1 MYITVLNKL
10 YSEHKIILLIY
21 KLFFNIMSNNVLKI
35 RCLKYICLICTV
47 FFYVSAQAQVRTVT
61 GVVKDD
67 AGEVVTGATVVIK
80 GTTTGTTTD
89 FDGKYSIRVDN
100 NDVLEFSFIG
110 YFKKTVKVGNQTV
123 INVTMESDTQQ
134 LDEVEIVAFGTQ
146 KKSSMIG
153 AVTTINTK
161 QLKVSSSNLT
171 TSFAGK
177 LAGVIAYQTGGD
189 PSEQNVNFFVRGVS
203 TMGASSS
210 PLILIDGIESS
221 QTDLAR
227 L

>member
-1 MYITVLNKL
+1 
-10 YSEHKIILLIY
+10 
-21 KLFFNIMSNNVLKI
+21 MSNNVLKI

-89 FDGKYSIRVDN
+89 YSIRVDN
-100 NDVLEFSFIG
+100 NDLLEFSFIG

-171 TSFAGK
+171 TSFAG
-177 LAGVIAYQTGGD
+177 
-189 PSEQNVNFFVRGVS
+189 
-203 TMGASSS
+203 
-210 PLILIDGIESS
+210 
-221 QTDLAR
+221 
-227 L
+227 

>member
-171 TSFAGK
+171 TSFAG
-177 LAGVIAYQTGGD
+177 
-189 PSEQNVNFFVRGVS
+189 
-203 TMGASSS
+203 
-210 PLILIDGIESS
+210 
-221 QTDLAR
+221 
-227 L
+227 